1 MKHKLINLLTFAVF
15 AVFYANAQLLPYQN
29 PKLSSEQRASDLVSR
44 LTLEEKTMLMM
55 DKSPAIPR
63 LGIPEFQWWNE
74 ALHGVGRN
82 GYATVFPITMCMAA
96 SWNNDLLQQV
106 FTAVSD
112 EARAKNQIARQ
123 SGKIK
128 RYQCLSFW
136 TPNINIFR
144 DPRWGRGQET
154 YGEDPYLTSRMGLA
168 VVNGLQGPRTSRY
181 RKLLACAKHFA
192 VHSGPEW
199 NRHSFNVEDLPPRD
213 L

>member
-106 FTAVSD
+106 RPA
-112 EARAKNQIARQ
+112 
-123 SGKIK
+123 
-128 RYQCLSFW
+128 
-136 TPNINIFR
+136 
-144 DPRWGRGQET
+144 
-154 YGEDPYLTSRMGLA
+154 
-168 VVNGLQGPRTSRY
+168 PRTR
-181 RKLLACAKHFA
+181 
-192 VHSGPEW
+192 
-199 NRHSFNVEDLPPRD
+199 
-213 L
+213 

>member
-136 TPNINIFR
+136 TPNMNIFR

-154 YGEDPYLTSRMGLA
+154 YGEDP
-168 VVNGLQGPRTSRY
+168 
-181 RKLLACAKHFA
+181 
-192 VHSGPEW
+192 
-199 NRHSFNVEDLPPRD
+199 
-213 L
+213 